1 MTSKRFHFA
10 TISLLLIVV
19 ATMASAHAVSIPPLA
34 EAIEGSRRDVLLLLL
49 YVALAL
55 GFSFLCSIAEAVLL
69 SITPSYIESQRETRP
84 RRAAMLKRLKQD
96 NIDQSLAAILTLNT
110 IAHTVGAIAAGAK
123 ASVVFGST
131 WFGVFSAVMT
141 LLILFLSEI
150 VPKTIGAVFWPR
162 LVGFTALF
170 VRTLIV
176 SLYPLVWISEKMTR
190 LISGGKNVHIFSREE
205 FIAMSRVG
213 EQQGLL
219 NDKESRVLR
228 NLFRFGTLRVRDVM
242 TPRSV
247 MSTLPDSASMKEA
260 FAQATE
266 KPFSR
271 FPVYQDNRDNIVGFV
286 LKDDIYLNM
295 AQERTDVSLQS
306 IRRDLL
312 AVPEIATLS
321 VLMEQLIKERHH
333 LAIVVNEYGET
344 LGLVTLEDLLETLIG
359 MEIVDESDAVADMQ
373 GLARELWRKRAAA
386 LGIVEPDPT
395 PSTDGD
401 RPQNLSS

>member
-1 MTSKRFHFA
+1 MIRKPIRY
-10 TISLLLIVV
+10 ILILLLMIVA
-19 ATMASAHAVSIPPLA
+19 ATMATAHAVSIPPLG
-34 EAIEGSRRDVLLLLL
+34 EAVEGTRADVILLLI
-49 YVALAL
+49 YVGLAL

-69 SITPSYIESQRETRP
+69 SITPSYIESQREKRP
-84 RRAAMLKRLKQD
+84 RRAALLKRLKQD
-96 NIDQSLAAILTLNT
+96 NVDQSLAAILTLNT

-123 ASVVFGST
+123 ASVVFGSA

-150 VPKTIGAVFWPR
+150 VPKTIGAVFWPH
-162 LVGFTALF
+162 LVGVTAMF
-170 VRTLIV
+170 VRSLIV
-176 SLYPLVWISEKMTR
+176 ILYPLVWVSEKLTR
-190 LISGGKNVHIFSREE
+190 LISGGRHMHIFSREE

-213 EQQGLL
+213 EQEGLL

-228 NLFRFGTLRVRDVM
+228 NLFRFGTLRARDVM

-247 MSTLPDSASMKEA
+247 MSTLPESASMSDA

-286 LKDDIYLNM
+286 LKDDIYLTI
-295 AQERTDVSLQS
+295 ARDQIDTSLES
-306 IRRDLL
+306 IRRDVL
-312 AVPEIATLS
+312 AVPESATLS

-344 LGLVTLEDLLETLIG
+344 LGLVTLEDLMETLIG
-359 MEIVDESDAVADMQ
+359 MEIVDESDTVADMQ
-373 GLARELWRKRAAA
+373 ALARKLWHKRAEA
-386 LGIVEPDPT
+386 LGIVQPELIAPT
-395 PSTDGD
+395 DE
-401 RPQNLSS
+401 R